1 MNHPTMTAT
10 QGVDALLDAVV
21 EADRIIAMATAM
33 KYDLLEAASAAYLD
47 GRSGSEPI
55 ESFRAEVATALRIP
69 ERTAG
74 IVIDEGYVLSTQLRA
89 TLAALRTGAITV
101 RHARILI
108 TETSGLDDDARAEI
122 ESRALRETHR
132 STGDFARTV
141 RRWCR
146 RRDSG
151 TAAERHRTAFGERYV
166 SYDPAPHGMAYF
178 TALITATE
186 AVAIDTRLDDAARS
200 LHLRGDSRSFPQLR
214 ADVFTDVMLERI
226 SRDDRAYRGT
236 KPTVVVTVPALTLL
250 GRSSEHGELEGY
262 GPIDAETARELA
274 SEAPELRRMLVDPH
288 TSVPLALGRE
298 KYRPTRS
305 LRLWLRLRDRT
316 CRFPGCTNP
325 VTTAD
330 LDHTRDWAHGG
341 DTDAENLAHLC
352 RKHHTLK
359 HRSTW
364 RVVHS
369 TDGTLEW
376 TSPLGRIHVSRA
388 PSADPPMRM

>member
-1 MNHPTMTAT
+1 MKLPATTAN
-10 QGVDALLDAVV
+10 QGADALLDAVV

-33 KYDLLEAASAAYLD
+33 KYDLLEAASSAYLD

-55 ESFRAEVATALRIP
+55 ESFRAEVAAALRIP
-69 ERTAG
+69 ERTAS
-74 IVIDEGYVLSTQLRA
+74 IVIDEGFVLSTQLPA
-89 TLAALRTGAITV
+89 TLAALREGV
-101 RHARILI
+101 VSPRHVRILI
-108 TETSGLDDDARAEI
+108 SETACLDDDTRADVER
-122 ESRALRETHR
+122 RALRESHR
-132 STGDFARTV
+132 STGDFARLV

-146 RRDSG
+146 RRDPA
-151 TAAERHRTAFGERYV
+151 TAAERRRTAFGERYV
-166 SYDPAPHGMAYF
+166 SYQPAPDGMAYF

-298 KYRPTRS
+298 KYRPARS
-305 LRLWLRLRDRT
+305 LRLWLRLRDRH

-330 LDHTRDWAHGG
+330 IDHTRDWAFGG
-341 DTDAENLAHLC
+341 DTDAANLAHLC
-352 RKHHTLK
+352 RKHHSLK
-359 HRSTW
+359 HRSAW
-364 RVVHS
+364 RVEHVAAGS
-369 TDGTLEW
+369 LEW
-376 TSPLGRIHVSRA
+376 TSPLGRRYVTHSAA
-388 PSADPPMRM
+388 PDPPMRM

>member
-1 MNHPTMTAT
+1 MNHPSTTPT
-10 QGVDALLDAVV
+10 QGADALLDAVV

-33 KYDLLEAASAAYLD
+33 KYDMLEAASSAYLD
-47 GRSGSEPI
+47 GRSGSESI
-55 ESFRAEVATALRIP
+55 ESFRAEVAAALRIP
-69 ERTAG
+69 ERTAS
-74 IVIDEGYVLSTQLRA
+74 ILIDEGFVLNARLPA
-89 TLAALRTGAITV
+89 TLVALREGVISP

-108 TETSGLDDDARAEI
+108 SETSALDDDARADVER
-122 ESRALRETHR
+122 RALRESHR
-132 STGDFARTV
+132 STGEFARLV
-141 RRWCR
+141 RRWCH
-146 RRDSG
+146 RRDPL

-166 SYDPAPHGMAYF
+166 TRQPAPDGMSYF

-200 LHLRGDSRSFPQLR
+200 LHLRGDLRSFAQLR

-226 SRDDRAYRGT
+226 TRDDRAYRGT
-236 KPTVVVTVPALTLL
+236 KPTVVVTIPALTLL

-288 TSVPLALGRE
+288 SSVPLALGRE

-330 LDHTRDWAHGG
+330 VDHTRDWVHGG
-341 DTDAENLAHLC
+341 STSPENLAHLC

-359 HRSTW
+359 HQSGW
-364 RVVHS
+364 RAEHS
-369 TDGTLEW
+369 TAGTLEW
-376 TSPLGRIHVSRA
+376 TSPLGRRYISRSPA
-388 PSADPPMRM
+388 PDPPMRM

>member
-1 MNHPTMTAT
+1 MNLPATTAN
-10 QGVDALLDAVV
+10 QGADALLDAVV

-33 KYDLLEAASAAYLD
+33 KYDLLEAAASAYLD

-55 ESFRAEVATALRIP
+55 ESFRAEVAAALRIP
-69 ERTAG
+69 ERTAS
-74 IVIDEGYVLSTQLRA
+74 IVIDEGFALSTRLPA
-89 TLAALRTGAITV
+89 TLAALREGALTP

-108 TETSGLDDDARAEI
+108 SETSALDDDARAEI
-122 ESRALRETHR
+122 ERRALRETHR
-132 STGDFARTV
+132 STGDFARLI

-146 RRDSG
+146 RRDPV
-151 TAAERHRTAFGERYV
+151 TAAERHRTAFGERFV
-166 SYDPAPHGMAYF
+166 SYQPAPDGMAYL

-200 LHLRGDSRSFPQLR
+200 LHLRGDARSFPQLR
-214 ADVFTDVMLERI
+214 ADVFTDVMLDRI

-250 GRSSEHGELEGY
+250 GRSAEHGELEGY

-274 SEAPELRRMLVDPH
+274 SEAPELRRMLVDAH

-298 KYRPTRS
+298 KYRPSRS

-330 LDHTRDWAHGG
+330 IDHTRDWVHGG
-341 DTDAENLAHLC
+341 STNPDNLAHLC

-359 HRSTW
+359 HRSGW
-364 RVVHS
+364 RVEHS
-369 TDGTLEW
+369 TPGTLEW
-376 TSPLGRIHVSRA
+376 TSPLGRRYVTRS
-388 PSADPPMRM
+388 PVPDPPKRM